1 MTCSTSSRPLTEFLQ
16 DLLFFSLLAAL
27 LILLAGLGSMI
38 CLLLIALKLLK
49 LLLRKPLNLIKRTW
63 KMNNKLK
70 PWHSLILPTMLVLT
84 LLLSGCASNPQQ
96 VAAPCPN
103 LPSVPKA
110 LMQPPANSAELAKV
124 LSSMPTP

>member
-1 MTCSTSSRPLTEFLQ
+1 MTCSISSRPLTEFLQ
-16 DLLFFSLLAAL
+16 DLLFFSLLAVL
-27 LILLAGLGSMI
+27 LILLAGLGSTI
-38 CLLLIALKLLK
+38 CLLLTVLKLLK

-70 PWHSLILPTMLVLT
+70 PSLT
-84 LLLSGCASNPQQ
+84 LIVPMLIASGLILSGCASNPQL
-96 VAAPCPN
+96 VVAPCPH

-124 LSSMPTP
+124 LSSTPTP